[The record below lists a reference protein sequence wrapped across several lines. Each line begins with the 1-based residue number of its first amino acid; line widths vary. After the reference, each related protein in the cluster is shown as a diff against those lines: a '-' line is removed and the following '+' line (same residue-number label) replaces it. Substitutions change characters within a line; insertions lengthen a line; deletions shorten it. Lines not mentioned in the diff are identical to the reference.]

1 MIRLV
6 LTTARTSWRV
16 IPHTGLAAKCT
27 HYPLRFLRFMLGEAQ
42 CDLFGPRSHITSE
55 LELKSTKRSNAILQ
69 QLLKI
74 ITMDTNNDG
83 DDGDE
88 LSTLETEIQRLRVEI
103 SETVG
108 RELHPRGNVDD
119 SGAKDIAKE
128 EDTSRMNCPL
138 RKQLQL
144 EQAPPSSGTGGTCA
158 SQKGTTGCHRIGHGS
173 SVTVR
178 TCSSIRCTASPK
190 LAYMPSSGIMNA
202 AVVGVVTHASR

>member
-144 EQAPPSSGTGGTCA
+144 VLALHRQAALEELARVKKVQGDAIASGMVRA
-158 SQKGTTGCHRIGHGS
+158 SQSELARVS
-173 SVTVR
+173 AVPQAQNSR
-178 TCSSIRCTASPK
+178 TCPR
-190 LAYMPSSGIMNA
+190 
-202 AVVGVVTHASR
+202 AVS